1 MAFPGLHLH
10 PFPPVSS
17 LTGDR
22 GSVVTSVSHLPLTL
36 SHFWPMPG
44 PVFLR
49 TSLSGVPEVLE
60 TKPISPAMPTPLPV
74 GLTAQ
79 HPQ

>member
-1 MAFPGLHLH
+1 
-10 PFPPVSS
+10 
-17 LTGDR
+17 
-22 GSVVTSVSHLPLTL
+22 
-36 SHFWPMPG
+36 MPG